1 MLGGN
6 ITLTTGTQDVALN
19 AMAEGRMLPAVSPC
33 IYMRGMIQ
41 RVAVLADSPIKSF
54 ADLKGKKV
62 GSQSLS
68 STQVP
73 YLKFAVKAAGVDPAE
88 VQIIAV
94 GSGQQAATAVTSK
107 QVDAPVAADVE
118 VAPTSRKGA
127 PATFSTTGKH
137 QGCRGRLC
145 VRVSKTRYEANK
157 DTAVEM
163 FKGMIKSIILM
174 LKTLKPLFG
183 LAIICI

>member
-1 MLGGN
+1 MLSNNSIIPRRKWLAAASALALTAVTLPVNATEKQKVVIGQSSRNFNPGLSNMWIGTQIGLYRPNLDRETVGTPGATENLQLMLGGN

-73 YLKFAVKAAGVDPAE
+73 YLSLP
-88 VQIIAV
+88 
-94 GSGQQAATAVTSK
+94 
-107 QVDAPVAADVE
+107 
-118 VAPTSRKGA
+118 
-127 PATFSTTGKH
+127 
-137 QGCRGRLC
+137 
-145 VRVSKTRYEANK
+145 
-157 DTAVEM
+157 
-163 FKGMIKSIILM
+163 
-174 LKTLKPLFG
+174 
-183 LAIICI
+183 